1 MTLLGLDFDNTLVRY
16 DNLFH
21 RLAVEKGLIDD
32 SMVVDK
38 IGIRDYLREQGR
50 DDEFTMLQGE
60 VYGLRI
66 LDANPAE
73 GMLNALDNLKLM
85 GIPMVLVSHKTR
97 FPYKGPQ
104 YDLHQAAM
112 NWLNKN
118 SFFSQE
124 GLAWSQSQIHFEST
138 KENKIRKILSLGC
151 THYVDDLPEIINMLP
166 KSVKRILYS
175 PGNVSSACSDIVIN
189 HWSDLSA
196 HFK

>member
-112 NWLNKN
+112 NWLNKKLEEYKQL
-118 SFFSQE
+118 SITGDTS
-124 GLAWSQSQIHFEST
+124 
-138 KENKIRKILSLGC
+138 NK
-151 THYVDDLPEIINMLP
+151 YWN
-166 KSVKRILYS
+166 
-175 PGNVSSACSDIVIN
+175 N
-189 HWSDLSA
+189 HS
-196 HFK
+196 